1 MDRTIFIPVVHCFY
15 WKINVLLVEQC
26 IIKKGIDDIFGEGGG
41 GGGGNILRLVEC
53 LTDLGSEQGVF
64 NSYTV

>member
-41 GGGGNILRLVEC
+41 GA
-53 LTDLGSEQGVF
+53 TFYDW
-64 NSYTV
+64 